1 MNASRPQSQLSAL
14 LFDSDESN
22 ARCRLYEQAERVWV
36 CAADAAPEQIHH
48 AINDIERAAHE
59 GAHIVLSLSFE
70 AYHAFSSAA
79 HLPQQDKPQASAE
92 IARTPALQAVAFHHM
107 RHLDTASALRWLD
120 EQSEGTDI
128 HLSTPK
134 VVITQAQ
141 FHANIADIR
150 ERIAAGQTYQVN
162 LTYPYLSQLRAFVP
176 PQSEHDAN
184 PDRALFAAF
193 AQLVRAVNVPY
204 AGLLLL
210 PENSLLSFSPEL
222 FFELD
227 GLQLRA
233 RPMKGTAPLGRNKR
247 ETERLATELAND
259 PKNRAE
265 NLMILDLLRN
275 DVARLAQTQHVS
287 VPEKFTVKPYGAI
300 LQMTST
306 VQADLREQPSL
317 LDLLDALFPCGSIT
331 GAPKHETIR
340 IIQGLEPYAR
350 GAYCGAIGYVQ
361 RNAANPEQLDVRMN
375 VAIRTLETTATPI
388 VEPYGIARWPLQCSV
403 GAGITYDSDAAA
415 EWAECELKSQFLA
428 RHTAPFELIETMRLE
443 RDRCR
448 QWDVPLTY
456 LREHHKR
463 MARSAQTLGFVWNE
477 DAFFGSL
484 HQARLQATE
493 QSPSSTAHALR
504 LRLALA
510 PSGEFSTQIHALEP
524 VRTAVFAV
532 HPQRIDSTHP
542 LRAHKTS
549 MRRLYNDALTHAKA
563 QGLFDYVFV
572 NEKGEVAEG
581 ARSCVLVKIDGAW
594 YTPPL
599 HCGVLP
605 SVARALA
612 LSDAHLRVQ
621 ERILSIHDLRRAER
635 IQLGN
640 ALYGWLPAR
649 ESALLPL
656 APDAMI

>member
-1 MNASRPQSQLSAL
+1 MNSSRPLSHLSAL

-36 CAADAAPEQIHH
+36 CAADAAPEQIHQ
-48 AINDIERAAHE
+48 ALNEIEHTAHN

-70 AYHAFSSAA
+70 AYRAFSSAA
-79 HLPQQDKPQASAE
+79 HLPQVHKPQASTE
-92 IARTPALQAVAFHHM
+92 LPRTPALQAVAF
-107 RHLDTASALRWLD
+107 RQQTSLDTASALRWLD
-120 EQSEGTDI
+120 QQSSGADI
-128 HLSTPK
+128 HLSTPSAS
-134 VVITQAQ
+134 ITQTQ

-162 LTYPYLSQLRAFVP
+162 LTYPYMSQLRTFVP
-176 PQSEHDAN
+176 PKSDSTTQHDC
-184 PDRALFAAF
+184 ALFATF

-233 RPMKGTAPLGRNKR
+233 RPMKGTAPLGNDPR
-247 ETERLATELAND
+247 ETEQLANELAND

-275 DVARLAQTQHVS
+275 DVARLRQTQHVS
-287 VPEKFTVKPYGAI
+287 VPKKFTVKPYGAI

-306 VQADLREQPSL
+306 VQADLCEQPSL
-317 LDLLDALFPCGSIT
+317 LELFDALFPCGSIT

-340 IIQGLEPYAR
+340 IIQSIEPYAR

-361 RNAANPEQLDVRMN
+361 RSATEPTQLDVRMN

-428 RHTAPFELIETMRLE
+428 RHATPFELIETMRLE
-443 RDRCR
+443 RDHCR
-448 QWDVPLTY
+448 QWDIPLPY

-463 MARSAQTLGFVWNE
+463 IAHSAQTLGFVWNE
-477 DAFFGSL
+477 DTFFASL
-484 HQARLQATE
+484 HHARQQATKLS
-493 QSPSSTAHALR
+493 QTNTAHTFR
-504 LRLALA
+504 LRLALT
-510 PSGEFSTQIHALEP
+510 PSGEFSAQIQALEP
-524 VRTAVFAV
+524 VHIAVFAV
-532 HPQRIDSTHP
+532 HPKPINSTHP

-549 MRRLYNDALTHAKA
+549 MRRLYNDALIHVKA

-581 ARSCVLVKIDGAW
+581 ARSCILVKLDGTW

-599 HCGVLP
+599 RCGVLP
-605 SVARALA
+605 SVARTLA
-612 LSDAHLRVQ
+612 LNDDNLRVQ
-621 ERILSIHDLRRAER
+621 ERILTIHDLRRAER
-635 IQLGN
+635 ILLGN

-649 ESALLPL
+649 QASVGDIE
-656 APDAMI
+656 IRTT